1 MSSRAMTRR
10 RLAAAAAA
18 MLAIL
23 ACGTARAEPI
33 TAEQAMENYRETFEP
48 VSALECPKPT
58 DEEEIVV
65 CGRRPGQA
73 DPNRLPINSAP
84 AAGARIPG
92 EPATMAAFSCLH
104 SCPQPLKLDLIK
116 AAKVGR
122 KIIRHII
129 DPD

>member
-1 MSSRAMTRR
+1 M
-10 RLAAAAAA
+10 LAAF
-18 MLAIL
+18 L
-23 ACGTARAEPI
+23 ACGAARAEPL
-33 TAEQAMENYRETFEP
+33 TAEQAMETYRETFEP
-48 VSALECPKPT
+48 VSALDCPKAT

-73 DPNRLPINSAP
+73 DPNRLPIVPPRAM
-84 AAGARIPG
+84 GARIPG

-122 KIIRHII
+122 KIVRHIL

>member
-1 MSSRAMTRR
+1 MIG
-10 RLAAAAAA
+10 
-18 MLAIL
+18 IL
-23 ACGTARAEPI
+23 ACGPALAEPL
-33 TAEQAMENYRETFEP
+33 TAEQAIETYRATFEP

-73 DPNRLPINSAP
+73 DPNRLPIVP
-84 AAGARIPG
+84 PRDAGARIPG

-104 SCPQPLKLDLIK
+104 SCPQPLKVNLIQ

-122 KIIRHII
+122 KVIRHIL